1 MSVLNNVAMS
11 VVPELQ
17 QKIASAQGRDRHRLR
32 RWLRRLGDGHEARTA
47 LESAIEASI
56 ARRRQRLEQ
65 ALPLAFPDELPV
77 VARREE
83 IARAIAAHPVVIVCG
98 ETGSGKTTQI
108 PKICLSL
115 GRGVDGLIGH
125 TQPRRLAARAV
136 AGRIAE
142 ELQSEVGDVVGFQTR
157 FNRHLGENNR
167 IKVMTDGILLTEI
180 QRDRWLNDYDTLVID
195 EAHERSLNID
205 FLLGYLRQLVARR
218 SDLKLVITSATLDVE
233 RIAAH
238 FDHAPVIDVEGRAY
252 PVEIRYRPLAG
263 DEDDADELDVNHA
276 IDQAIDELQEAGRG
290 DVLVFLPGE
299 REIRDASKALKH
311 RRERFDIHP
320 LYARLGPGEQQ
331 RIFQRGGRPRII
343 LATNVAETSL
353 TVPGIRYVVDT
364 GTARI
369 SRYSWKAQIQ
379 RLPVEAISQAS
390 AAQRAGRCGRTG
402 PGVCIRLYSEEDFA
416 ARERFTQP
424 EIQRTNLAAVI
435 LQMANLKLGAVDA
448 FPFIDAPDG
457 RLVRD
462 GYRLLRE
469 LQAVDADRRLT
480 PSGREIARL
489 PIDPRLARMVFAA
502 AAEGALTE
510 VLIIVTALA
519 VGDPRERP
527 FEKQQAADEK
537 HARFRD
543 QRSDFAALLSL
554 WRYLDERG
562 EALSQSALRRLC
574 RDEFIS
580 YRRVREWRDQQRQLA
595 LAAKSAGLVRNTMPA
610 DYAAI
615 HRALL
620 AGLLDHVGFR
630 QERNAY
636 TGSRNRRFYPFPGS
650 DLRAKPP
657 KWIIAAEI
665 TETSRVY
672 ARTIAG
678 IDPRWIEDLGAHLL
692 KRQYSEPHW
701 QRRKA
706 RVGAYE
712 KLLLNGL
719 VVNPRR
725 LIDYARIDPAT
736 ARALFIRHALV
747 LGEWDGKV
755 AVVRKNRALIAEIED
770 LEARTRRRDLL
781 VPEETL
787 FAFYDARV
795 PEHVNSGAGFLKWVK
810 NAAAGGDLEFDRAQL
825 LRTDAPEVV
834 PDQFPDRWRHG
845 RIELPL
851 SYRFNPGA
859 SDDGVTL
866 TVPLALLAQID
877 ERRTCWLVP
886 GLLEE
891 KIVALLRALPKQTR
905 KHFIPV
911 PDFARA
917 AVEALDFGSGD
928 LYGELTAAL
937 LRMTGEEV
945 PLALWNEPADEHL
958 RLRIAVRGPDG
969 EIIASGRD
977 LAALR
982 EAVADT
988 AAALPP
994 SPAADAFER
1003 ELVDGWDFDTLPARL
1018 EFEEDGYTIER
1029 YPALVE
1035 TDDGVALRLCDDA
1048 ADAARATRGGMARLI
1063 SSELREEQR
1072 YLTKNLP
1079 ELQRLCLVFTPL
1091 ASAEVL
1097 CADLFLTATERCFLD
1112 AAELPRDRAA
1122 FDALLRE
1129 RRGEYVAVATALAQQ
1144 LGAVLDAY
1152 AAVRARLG
1160 RELPLSWIEAARDI
1174 EAQIAALVY
1183 PGFLRATPP
1192 DWLGQLPRYFA
1203 AILRRLDKLD
1213 REPDRDRHRRSEIEP
1228 LFARL
1233 HETTPD
1239 EHRDPAGLLQYKWL
1253 LEELRVSLFAQEL
1266 GTREKVSVKRLD
1278 ALWRELEA

>member
-1 MSVLNNVAMS
+1 MPVA
-11 VVPELQ
+11 PELK
-17 QKIASAQGRDRHRLR
+17 QKIARAQGRDRHRLR
-32 RWLRRLGDGHEARTA
+32 RWLQRVGDERESVVA
-47 LESAIEASI
+47 LESAIDASI
-56 ARRRQRLEQ
+56 ERRRRHVEETP
-65 ALPLAFPDELPV
+65 PLTFPAELPV
-77 VARREE
+77 VARRDE
-83 IARAIAAHPVVIVCG
+83 IAAAIAHHPVVIVCG

-142 ELQSEVGDVVGFQTR
+142 ELGSELGDVVGFQTR
-157 FNRHLGENNR
+157 FNKQLGDNNR
-167 IKVMTDGILLTEI
+167 IKVMTDGILLAEI
-180 QRDRWLNDYDTLVID
+180 QRDRWLNEYDTIVID

-205 FLLGYLRQLVARR
+205 FLLGYLKQLVARR
-218 SDLKLVITSATLDVE
+218 PELKLVITSATLDVA

-238 FDHAPVIDVEGRAY
+238 FDNAPVIDVEGRAY
-252 PVEIRYRPLAG
+252 PVEVRYRPLEADADDG
-263 DEDDADELDVNHA
+263 DERDVNHA
-276 IDQAIDELQEAGRG
+276 IDEAIDELQAEGRG

-331 RIFQRGGRPRII
+331 RIFQRGAKPRII

-353 TVPGIRYVVDT
+353 TVPGIRYVIDT

-379 RLPVEAISQAS
+379 RLPIEPISQAS

-402 PGVCIRLYSEEDFA
+402 PGICIRLYSGEDFGS
-416 ARERFTQP
+416 REAFTQP

-448 FPFIDAPDG
+448 FPFIDAPDA

-469 LQAVDADRRLT
+469 LQAVDAERRLT
-480 PSGREIARL
+480 RTGRELARL
-489 PIDPRLARMVFAA
+489 PIDPRLARIVLAA

-527 FEKQQAADEK
+527 FDKQQAADEK

-554 WRYLDERG
+554 WRYLDERS

-580 YRRVREWRDQQRQLA
+580 FRRFREWRDLQRQLA
-595 LAAKSAGLVRNTMPA
+595 LAAKAAGLARNTTAA
-610 DYAAI
+610 DYDAI
-615 HRALL
+615 HRSLL

-630 QERNAY
+630 QERDAY
-636 TGSRNRRFYPFPGS
+636 TGSRNRRFFPFPGS
-650 DLRAKPP
+650 YLRAKPP

-672 ARTIAG
+672 ARTLAG
-678 IDPRWIEDLGAHLL
+678 IDPGWIERVGAHLL

-706 RVGAYE
+706 RVGGYE

-719 VVNPRR
+719 VINPKR
-725 LIDYARIDPAT
+725 LIDYARIDPGA

-747 LGEWDGKV
+747 LGEWDGVVPVV
-755 AVVRKNRALIAEIED
+755 ARNRALVAEIED

-781 VPEETL
+781 ISEEEL
-787 FAFYDARV
+787 FQFYDARI

-810 NAAAGGDLEFDRAQL
+810 RLADTRDLELDRSQL
-825 LRTDAPEVV
+825 LRDNAPDVAPDA
-834 PDQFPDRWRHG
+834 FPDRWVHG
-845 RIELPL
+845 RVELSL
-851 SYRFNPGA
+851 SYRFSPGA
-859 SDDGVTL
+859 HDDGVTL

-877 ERRTCWLVP
+877 ERRTHWLVP

-917 AVEALDFGSGD
+917 ATEALEPGRGD
-928 LYGELTAAL
+928 LYAELTAVL
-937 LRMTGEEV
+937 LRMTGKEV
-945 PLALWNEPADEHL
+945 PLSLWNEPADEHL
-958 RLRIAVRGPDG
+958 RLRIVVTGPDG
-969 EIIASGRD
+969 EVVASGRD

-982 EAVADT
+982 EAVEDT
-988 AAALPP
+988 VAALPP
-994 SPAADAFER
+994 SPAAAAFER
-1003 ELVDGWDFDTLPARL
+1003 ERVDGWDFGELPQRL
-1018 EFEEDGYTIER
+1018 ECEEDGYTIER
-1029 YPALVE
+1029 YPGLVE
-1035 TDDGVALRLCDDA
+1035 SGDDVALRLFDDPDSA
-1048 ADAARATRGGMARLI
+1048 AQATRGGIAQLLAR
-1063 SSELREEQR
+1063 ELRDEQR

-1079 ELQRLCLVFTPL
+1079 ELQRFCLVFAPL
-1091 ASAEVL
+1091 AAAEVL
-1097 CADLFLTATERCFLD
+1097 RADLFVTAAERCFLTD
-1112 AAELPRDRAA
+1112 APLPRDRAA
-1122 FDALLRE
+1122 FEALLRA
-1129 RRGEYVAVATALAQQ
+1129 RRGAYVAVATTLAQQ
-1144 LGAVLDAY
+1144 LGAVLGAY
-1152 AAVRARLG
+1152 AEVRARLNG
-1160 RELPLSWIEAARDI
+1160 ELPLSWIEAARDI
-1174 EAQIAALVY
+1174 ENQIAALVY
-1183 PGFLRATPP
+1183 PGFLRATPAV
-1192 DWLGQLPRYFA
+1192 WLEQMPRYFA
-1203 AILRRLDKLD
+1203 AIMRRLDKLD
-1213 REPDRDRHRRSEIEP
+1213 RAPDRDRLRRSEIEP

-1233 HETTPD
+1233 EDPAAFRG
-1239 EHRDPAGLLQYKWL
+1239 RDPARVLQYKWL

-1278 ALWRELEA
+1278 TLWRELDA

>member
-1 MSVLNNVAMS
+1 MPGD
-11 VVPELQ
+11 PELN
-17 QKIASAQGRDRHRLR
+17 QKIARAQGRDRHRLR
-32 RWLRRLGDGHEARTA
+32 RRLRRLGDEREPRDA
-47 LESAIEASI
+47 LERAIDASI
-56 ARRRQRLEQ
+56 ERRTRRLEETP
-65 ALPLAFPDELPV
+65 PLSFPPELPV
-77 VARREE
+77 VARRDE
-83 IARAIAAHPVVIVCG
+83 IAAAITTHPVVIVCG

-115 GRGVDGLIGH
+115 GRGVDGMIGH

-142 ELQSEVGDVVGFQTR
+142 ELRSELGDSVGFQTR
-157 FNRHLGENNR
+157 FNKQLGDNNR
-167 IKVMTDGILLTEI
+167 IKVMTDGILLAEI
-180 QRDRWLNDYDTLVID
+180 QRDRWLNEYDTLVID

-205 FLLGYLRQLVARR
+205 FLLGYLKQLVTRR
-218 SDLKLVITSATLDVE
+218 PELKLVITSATLDVD

-238 FDHAPVIDVEGRAY
+238 FDNAPVIDVEGRAY
-252 PVEIRYRPLAG
+252 PVEIRYRPLASD
-263 DEDDADELDVNHA
+263 DEDTDDLDVNQA
-276 IDQAIDELQEAGRG
+276 IDQAIDELQAAGRG

-311 RRERFDIHP
+311 RRERFEIHP

-331 RIFQRGGRPRII
+331 RIFQRGGKPRII

-353 TVPGIRYVVDT
+353 TVPGIRYVIDT

-379 RLPVEAISQAS
+379 RLPIEAISQAS

-402 PGVCIRLYSEEDFA
+402 PGVCIRLYAEEDFA

-448 FPFIDAPDG
+448 FPFIDAPDA

-462 GYRLLRE
+462 GYRLLQE
-469 LQAVDADRRLT
+469 LQAVDGERRLT
-480 PSGREIARL
+480 RTGRELARL

-502 AAEGALTE
+502 TAEGALTE

-527 FEKQQAADEK
+527 FDRQQAADEK

-543 QRSDFAALLSL
+543 KRSDFAALLSL

-580 YRRVREWRDQQRQLA
+580 FRRWREWRDLQRQLA
-595 LAAKSAGLVRNTMPA
+595 LAAKAAGLARNPTPA
-610 DYAAI
+610 DYDAI
-615 HRALL
+615 HRSLL

-630 QERNAY
+630 QERDAY

-678 IDPRWIEDLGAHLL
+678 IDPQWIERVGAHLL

-706 RVGAYE
+706 RVGGYE

-719 VVNPRR
+719 VVNPKR
-725 LIDYARIDPAT
+725 LIDYARIDPVA

-755 AVVRKNRALIAEIED
+755 AAVTKNRALVAEIED

-781 VPEETL
+781 VSEDEL

-795 PEHVNSGAGFLKWVK
+795 PDHVNSGAGFLKWVK
-810 NAAAGGDLEFDRAQL
+810 GLGDGRDLELERAQL
-825 LRTDAPEVV
+825 FRNSAPEIT
-834 PDQFPDRWRHG
+834 PEQFPDRWRHG
-845 RIELPL
+845 RMELPL
-851 SYRFNPGA
+851 SYRFTPGA
-859 SDDGVTL
+859 GDDGVTL
-866 TVPLALLAQID
+866 TVPLALLGQID
-877 ERRTCWLVP
+877 ERRTHWLVP

-917 AVEALDFGSGD
+917 AAEALEPGRGD
-928 LYGELTAAL
+928 LYAELTAVL
-937 LRMTGEEV
+937 LRMTGKEV
-945 PLALWNEPADEHL
+945 PLSLWNEPADEHL
-958 RLRIAVRGPDG
+958 RLRIVVTGPG
-969 EIIASGRD
+969 GKVVASGRD
-977 LAALR
+977 LGVLR
-982 EAVADT
+982 EAVQDKAE
-988 AAALPP
+988 AAPA
-994 SPAADAFER
+994 SPAVEAFER
-1003 ELVDGWDFDTLPARL
+1003 DAVDGWDFDALPERL

-1029 YPALVE
+1029 YPGLAE
-1035 TDDGVALRLCDDA
+1035 NGDRVALRLFDDPDTA
-1048 ADAARATRGGMARLI
+1048 LRATRGGIARLLAL
-1063 SSELREEQR
+1063 ELRDEQR

-1079 ELQRLCLVFTPL
+1079 QLQRFCLVFAPL
-1091 ASAEVL
+1091 AAAEVL
-1097 CADLFLTATERCFLD
+1097 RADLFVAAAERCFLD
-1112 AAELPRDRAA
+1112 DGALPRDRAA
-1122 FDALLRE
+1122 FESLLRE
-1129 RRGEYVAVATALAQQ
+1129 RRGAYVAVATALAQQ
-1144 LGAVLDAY
+1144 LGAVLGAY
-1152 AAVRARLG
+1152 AEVRARLN
-1160 RELPLSWIEAARDI
+1160 RELPLSWVEAARDI

-1192 DWLGQLPRYFA
+1192 TWLEQMPRYFA
-1203 AILRRLDKLD
+1203 AIQRRLDKLD
-1213 REPDRDRHRRSEIEP
+1213 REPDRDRLRRSQIEP
-1228 LFARL
+1228 LFARI
-1233 HETTPD
+1233 HGGESIGRR
-1239 EHRDPAGLLQYKWL
+1239 EPAGVRQYKWL

-1278 ALWRELEA
+1278 TLWRELDA

>member
-1 MSVLNNVAMS
+1 MPVLNNGAMPGA
-11 VVPELQ
+11 PELK
-17 QKIASAQGRDRHRLR
+17 QKIDRAQGRDRHRLR
-32 RWLRRLGDGHEARTA
+32 RWWRRLGDDREARVA

-56 ARRRQRLEQ
+56 ERRRRRLDDV
-65 ALPLAFPDELPV
+65 LPLSFPAELPV

-83 IARAIAAHPVVIVCG
+83 IATAIARHPVVIVCG

-142 ELQSEVGDVVGFQTR
+142 ELGSELGGMVGFQTR
-157 FNRHLGENNR
+157 FNKQLGENNR
-167 IKVMTDGILLTEI
+167 IKVMTDGILLAEI
-180 QRDRWLNDYDTLVID
+180 QRDRWLNEYDTLVID

-205 FLLGYLRQLVARR
+205 FLLGYLKQLVARR
-218 SDLKLVITSATLDVE
+218 PELKLVITSATLDVE

-238 FDHAPVIDVEGRAY
+238 FDDAPVIDVEGRAY
-252 PVEIRYRPLAG
+252 PVEIRYRAL
-263 DEDDADELDVNHA
+263 ETDDDSDDRDVNHA
-276 IDQAIDELQEAGRG
+276 IDQAIDELQDTGRG

-331 RIFQRGGRPRII
+331 RIFQRGGKPRII

-353 TVPGIRYVVDT
+353 TVPGIRYVIDT

-379 RLPVEAISQAS
+379 RLPIEAISQAS

-402 PGVCIRLYSEEDFA
+402 PGICIRLYAEEDFA
-416 ARERFTQP
+416 ARDRFTQP

-435 LQMANLKLGAVDA
+435 LQMATLKLGAVDA
-448 FPFIDAPDG
+448 FPFIDAPDS

-462 GYRLLRE
+462 GYRLLQE

-480 PSGREIARL
+480 RTGRELARL
-489 PIDPRLARMVFAA
+489 PIDPRLARMVLAA
-502 AAEGALTE
+502 ADEGALTE

-527 FEKQQAADEK
+527 FDKQQAADEK

-543 QRSDFAALLSL
+543 KRSDFAALLAL
-554 WRYLDERG
+554 WRYLDDRA

-580 YRRVREWRDQQRQLA
+580 FRRWREWRDLQRQLA
-595 LAAKSAGLVRNTMPA
+595 LAAKAAGLVRNTAAA
-610 DYAAI
+610 DYDRI
-615 HRALL
+615 HRSLL

-630 QERNAY
+630 QERDAY

-672 ARTIAG
+672 ARSIAG
-678 IDPRWIEDLGAHLL
+678 IDPRWIERIGAHLL
-692 KRQYSEPHW
+692 KRQTSEPHW

-706 RVGAYE
+706 RVGGYE
-712 KLLLNGL
+712 KVLLNGL
-719 VVNPRR
+719 VVNPKR
-725 LIDYARIDPAT
+725 LIDYARVDPT
-736 ARALFIRHALV
+736 VARAMFIRHALV
-747 LGEWDGKV
+747 LGEWDTRLA
-755 AVVRKNRALIAEIED
+755 AVVNNRALVAEIED

-781 VPEETL
+781 VSEDEL
-787 FAFYDARV
+787 FAFYDARI
-795 PEHVNSGAGFLKWVK
+795 PDHVNSGAGFLKWVK
-810 NAAAGGDLEFDRAQL
+810 SLDDSAVLEFDRSCL
-825 LRTDAPEVV
+825 LRNSAPQIT

-845 RIELPL
+845 RVELPL
-851 SYRFNPGA
+851 SYCFNPGA
-859 SDDGVTL
+859 DDDGVTL
-866 TVPLALLAQID
+866 TVPLALLGQID
-877 ERRTCWLVP
+877 ERRTHWLVP

-891 KIVALLRALPKQTR
+891 KIVALLRALPKRTR
-905 KHFIPV
+905 KHFIPA

-917 AVEALDFGSGD
+917 AAEALEPGRGD
-928 LYGELTAAL
+928 LFAELTAVL
-937 LRMTGEEV
+937 LRMTGTEV
-945 PLALWNEPADEHL
+945 PLSLWNEPADDHL
-958 RLRIAVRGPDG
+958 RLRIVVTGPEG
-969 EIIASGRD
+969 EIVASGRD
-977 LAALR
+977 LATLR
-982 EAVADT
+982 EAVEDT

-994 SPAADAFER
+994 SPAAEAFER
-1003 ELVDGWDFDTLPARL
+1003 DALDGWDFDVLPERV
-1018 EFEEDGYTIER
+1018 EFEEDGYTIEQF
-1029 YPALVE
+1029 PGLLE
-1035 TDDGVALRLCDDA
+1035 TGDSVALRLFDDPQRA
-1048 ADAARATRGGMARLI
+1048 ALATRGGIARLLTR
-1063 SSELREEQR
+1063 ELRDEKR
-1072 YLTKNLP
+1072 YLVKNLP
-1079 ELQRLCLVFTPL
+1079 ELQRFCLVFAPL
-1091 ASAEVL
+1091 APAEIL
-1097 CADLFLTATERCFLD
+1097 RADLFVAAAERCFLTD
-1112 AAELPRDRAA
+1112 PALPRERAA

-1129 RRGEYVAVATALAQQ
+1129 RRGAYVAVATTLAQQ
-1144 LGAVLDAY
+1144 LGAVLGAY
-1152 AAVRARLG
+1152 AEVRARLN
-1160 RELPLSWIEAARDI
+1160 RELPLSWVEAARDI

-1183 PGFLRATPP
+1183 PGFLRATPAV
-1192 DWLGQLPRYFA
+1192 WLEQMPRYFA
-1203 AILRRLDKLD
+1203 AIMRRLDKLD
-1213 REPDRDRHRRSEIEP
+1213 REPDRDRLRRSEIEP

-1233 HETTPD
+1233 QSAD
-1239 EHRDPAGLLQYKWL
+1239 ASARGDPAGISQYKWL

-1278 ALWRELEA
+1278 ALWRQLDA

>member
-1 MSVLNNVAMS
+1 MPAA
-11 VVPELQ
+11 PELK
-17 QKIASAQGRDRHRLR
+17 QKIARAQGRDRHRLR
-32 RWLRRLGDGHEARTA
+32 RWLRRVGDERESVVA
-47 LESAIEASI
+47 LERAIDASI
-56 ARRRQRLEQ
+56 ERRRRHVEETP
-65 ALPLAFPDELPV
+65 PLTFPNELPV

-83 IARAIAAHPVVIVCG
+83 IAAAIARHPVVIVCG

-142 ELQSEVGDVVGFQTR
+142 ELRSEPGDVVGFQTR
-157 FNRHLGENNR
+157 FNKQLGENNR
-167 IKVMTDGILLTEI
+167 IKVMTDGILLAEI
-180 QRDRWLNDYDTLVID
+180 QRDRWLNEYDTLVID

-205 FLLGYLRQLVARR
+205 FLLGYLKQLVARR
-218 SDLKLVITSATLDVE
+218 PELKLVITSATLDVA

-238 FDHAPVIDVEGRAY
+238 FDNAPVIDVEGRAY
-252 PVEIRYRPLAG
+252 PVEIRYRTLEA
-263 DEDDADELDVNHA
+263 EADADDGDDRNVNHA
-276 IDQAIDELQEAGRG
+276 IDQAIDELQEEGRG

-331 RIFQRGGRPRII
+331 RIFQRGTKPRII

-353 TVPGIRYVVDT
+353 TVPGIRYVIDT

-379 RLPVEAISQAS
+379 RLPIEPISQAS

-402 PGVCIRLYSEEDFA
+402 PGICIRLYSEEDFA
-416 ARERFTQP
+416 SRDAFTQP

-448 FPFIDAPDG
+448 FPFIDAPDA

-469 LQAVDADRRLT
+469 LQAVDGERRLT
-480 PSGREIARL
+480 RTGRELARL
-489 PIDPRLARMVFAA
+489 PIDPRLARIVLAA
-502 AAEGALTE
+502 AAEGALSE

-527 FEKQQAADEK
+527 FDKQQAADEK

-543 QRSDFAALLSL
+543 KRSDFAALLSL

-580 YRRVREWRDQQRQLA
+580 FRRFREWRDLQRQLA
-595 LAAKSAGLVRNTMPA
+595 LAAKAAGLVRNTTVA
-610 DYAAI
+610 DYDAI
-615 HRALL
+615 HRSLL

-630 QERNAY
+630 QERDAY
-636 TGSRNRRFYPFPGS
+636 TGSRNRRFFPFPGS

-672 ARTIAG
+672 ARTLAG
-678 IDPRWIEDLGAHLL
+678 IDPGWIERVGAHLL

-706 RVGAYE
+706 RVGGYE

-719 VVNPRR
+719 VINPKR
-725 LIDYARIDPAT
+725 LVDYARIDPGA

-747 LGEWDGKV
+747 LGEWDGVVPAV
-755 AVVRKNRALIAEIED
+755 AQNRALVAEIED

-781 VPEETL
+781 VSEDEL
-787 FAFYDARV
+787 FQFYDARI
-795 PEHVNSGAGFLKWVK
+795 PAHVNSGAGFLKWVK
-810 NAAAGGDLEFDRAQL
+810 RLGDTADLELDRAQL
-825 LRTDAPEVV
+825 LRNNAPDVAPDA
-834 PDQFPDRWRHG
+834 FPDRWRHG
-845 RIELPL
+845 RVELPL
-851 SYRFNPGA
+851 SYRFTPGA
-859 SDDGVTL
+859 HDDGVTL
-866 TVPLALLAQID
+866 TVPLALLPQID
-877 ERRTCWLVP
+877 ERRTHWLVP

-917 AVEALDFGSGD
+917 ATEALEPGRGD
-928 LYGELTAAL
+928 LYAELTAVL
-937 LRMTGEEV
+937 LRMTGKEV
-945 PLALWNEPADEHL
+945 PLSLWNEPADEHL
-958 RLRIAVRGPDG
+958 RLRFVVTGPGG
-969 EIIASGRD
+969 EVVASGRD
-977 LAALR
+977 LTALR
-982 EAVADT
+982 ESVEDT
-988 AAALPP
+988 LMALPP
-994 SPAADAFER
+994 SPAVDAFER
-1003 ELVDGWDFDTLPARL
+1003 ERVDGWDFGELPERL
-1018 EFEEDGYTIER
+1018 EFAEDGYTIER
-1029 YPALVE
+1029 YPGLVE
-1035 TDDGVALRLCDDA
+1035 SDDSVALRLFDDP
-1048 ADAARATRGGMARLI
+1048 DSAARATRGGIAQLLI
-1063 SSELREEQR
+1063 RELRDEQR

-1079 ELQRLCLVFTPL
+1079 ELQRFCLVFAPL
-1091 ASAEVL
+1091 AAAEVL
-1097 CADLFLTATERCFLD
+1097 RADLFVTAAERCFLD
-1112 AAELPRDRAA
+1112 DAPLPRDRAA
-1122 FDALLRE
+1122 FDARLRE
-1129 RRGEYVAVATALAQQ
+1129 RRGGYVAVATTLAQQ
-1144 LGAVLDAY
+1144 LGAVLGAY
-1152 AAVRARLG
+1152 AEVRARLN
-1160 RELPLSWIEAARDI
+1160 RELPLSCIEAARDI
-1174 EAQIAALVY
+1174 EAQVAALVY

-1192 DWLGQLPRYFA
+1192 EWLEQIPRYFA
-1203 AILRRLDKLD
+1203 AIMRRLDKLD
-1213 REPDRDRHRRSEIEP
+1213 RAPDRDRARRSEIEP

-1233 HETTPD
+1233 EDPASLRG
-1239 EHRDPAGLLQYKWL
+1239 RDPARVLQYKWL

-1278 ALWRELEA
+1278 TLWRELDA